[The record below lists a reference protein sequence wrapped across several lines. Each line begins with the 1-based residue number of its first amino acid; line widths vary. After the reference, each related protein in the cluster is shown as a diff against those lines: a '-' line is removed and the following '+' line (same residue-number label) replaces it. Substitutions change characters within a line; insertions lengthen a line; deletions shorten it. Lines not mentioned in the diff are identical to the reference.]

1 VKLGPDILD
10 LPVTELSARL
20 RARTL
25 SPVALTEGYLA
36 RIERVAP
43 RLNCF
48 ITVTAELARE
58 EARRAEA
65 EIAGGRWRGPLH
77 GIPYAAKDVFDTK
90 NVRTTFGAR
99 PYARRVPDRDAT
111 AVTRLREA
119 GAVLL
124 GKTSMIE
131 LAGALGVTWATA
143 SLNGACRTP
152 WDITRW
158 AGGSSSGSAAAV
170 AAGLVGFALGT
181 ETMGSLLCPA
191 AFCGVTALRPTYG
204 LVSRH
209 GVMPFAPTGDK
220 VGALARSAADCA
232 VVLAALSARDPQDP
246 SSIDPP
252 QPMSAKLAHLPAG
265 LRVASL
271 APPNDYPVH
280 PSIPVFYED
289 ALGMLRAAGMKVER
303 AELPDLPW
311 DAVAEV
317 VFTAEA
323 LVAFEQ
329 LVKSGRTK
337 ELSDPLHQA
346 HHGGRDLYRLD
357 ALATD
362 YVKAQAV
369 RGVMQREMARFFDRY
384 DLVVAPNSPI
394 LPPLVDDPL
403 PGAGG
408 GVMRLAGNLVGFPA
422 AAVPMGFVEPGRLPV
437 SLEIAGP
444 PLADARVLA
453 AAAALQAR
461 TRWHLARPPELA

>member
-1 VKLGPDILD
+1 MLGPDVLD
-10 LPVTELSARL
+10 LSVGDLSARL
-20 RARTL
+20 RSRAI

-65 EIAGGRWRGPLH
+65 EIAAGRWRGPLH
-77 GIPYAAKDVFDTK
+77 GIPYAVKDVFDTK

-99 PYARRVPDRDAT
+99 PYARRIPDRDAT

-119 GAVLL
+119 GAILV
-124 GKTSMIE
+124 GKTSLIE
-131 LAGALGVTWATA
+131 LAGALGVTWATS

-181 ETMGSLLCPA
+181 ETIGSLLCPA
-191 AFCGVTALRPTYG
+191 AFCGVTGLRPTYG

-209 GVMPFAPTGDK
+209 GVMPYAPTGDK
-220 VGALARSAADCA
+220 VGAMARSAADCA
-232 VVLAALSARDPQDP
+232 LVLAALAAGDPLDP
-246 SSIDPP
+246 SSLQAAAPS
-252 QPMSAKLAHLPAG
+252 SARLPHLPAG
-265 LRVASL
+265 LRVAAL
-271 APPNDYPVH
+271 DVPRDYPVH
-280 PSIPVFYED
+280 PSVPVFYEE
-289 ALGMLRAAGMKVER
+289 ALGTLRAAGMKVER
-303 AELPDLPW
+303 AELPELPW
-311 DAVAEV
+311 QAVAEV

-323 LVAFEQ
+323 LVSFEQ

-346 HHGGRDLYRLD
+346 HGRELYRFD

-369 RGVMQREMARFFDRY
+369 RGVMQREMARFFDRH
-384 DLVVAPNSPI
+384 DLIVAPNSPI
-394 LPPLVDDPL
+394 LPPPVDDPL
-403 PGAGG
+403 PAFGG
-408 GVMRLAGNLVGFPA
+408 GVMRFAGNLVGFPS
-422 AAVPMGFVEPGRLPV
+422 AAVPIGFVEPGRLPV

-461 TRWHLARPPELA
+461 TRWHLARPPEPA

>member
-1 VKLGPDILD
+1 MLGPEVLD
-10 LPVTELSARL
+10 LPVTELSTRV

-36 RIERVAP
+36 RMERVAP

-48 ITVTAELARE
+48 VTVTAELARD

-65 EIAGGRWRGPLH
+65 DLAAGRWRGPLH
-77 GIPYAAKDVFDTK
+77 GIPYALKDVFDTK

-99 PYARRVPDRDAT
+99 PYARRIPDRDAT

-119 GAVLL
+119 GAILV
-124 GKTSMIE
+124 GKTSLIE
-131 LAGALGVTWATA
+131 LAGALGVTWAT
-143 SLNGACRTP
+143 SSVNGACRTP
-152 WDITRW
+152 WDISRW

-181 ETMGSLLCPA
+181 ETIGSLLCPA
-191 AFCGVTALRPTYG
+191 AFCGVTGLRPTYG

-209 GVMPFAPTGDK
+209 GVMPYAPTGDK
-220 VGALARSAADCA
+220 VGAMARSAADCGL
-232 VVLAALSARDPQDP
+232 VLAALAASDPLDASSLPTTPQPSARLPR
-246 SSIDPP
+246 
-252 QPMSAKLAHLPAG
+252 LPAG
-265 LRVASL
+265 LRVAAL
-271 APPNDYPVH
+271 DVPRDYPIH
-280 PSIPVFYED
+280 PSVPVFYEE
-289 ALGMLRAAGMKVER
+289 ALGTLRAAGMKVER

-311 DAVAEV
+311 QAVAEV

-323 LVAFEQ
+323 LVSFEQ

-346 HHGGRDLYRLD
+346 HGRELYRFD

-369 RGVMQREMARFFDRY
+369 RGVMQREMARFFDRH
-384 DLVVAPNSPI
+384 DLIVAPNSPI
-394 LPPLVDDPL
+394 LPPPVDDPL
-403 PGAGG
+403 PAVGG
-408 GVMRLAGNLVGFPA
+408 GVMRFAGNLVGFPSV
-422 AAVPMGFVEPGRLPV
+422 AVPIGFVEPGRLPV

-461 TRWHLARPPELA
+461 TRWHLARPPEPA